1 MQCIHIKTNGQQ
13 CRAYSMLDSQY
24 CWLHSP
30 DVNKY
35 EKKLALS
42 RGGINRHKLE
52 DIQLPEMLIQTS
64 KDIPAVIVDTI
75 QRLRNRTIDVR
86 RGAVI
91 GYLSN
96 ILLRS
101 YEATDIEDRIHA
113 LEELVRTGEYEFN
126 TEKTNEND
134 K

>member
-1 MQCIHIKTNGQQ
+1 MQCIYIKSNGEQ
-13 CRAYSMLDSQY
+13 CKSFSMLESEY
-24 CWLHSP
+24 CWRHSP
-30 DVNKY
+30 DVNSF
-35 EKKLALS
+35 EKKLASS
-42 RGGINRHKLE
+42 RGGTNKSPAYN
-52 DIQLPEMLIQTS
+52 DLPEMNIETS

-101 YEATDIEDRIHA
+101 YEATDLESRIHA

-126 TEKTNEND
+126 TQKENENNQ
-134 K
+134 